1 MKRARRRVVVT
12 KRDGTL
18 ECFSL
23 PKLRSCLTS
32 VLRAVAADGQPADPL
47 ARAVACHLRQWDDQ
61 SLPSTGY
68 VYRCVRTALLQ
79 TGLTE
84 AADEFAAHRRLRT
97 ARRRRV
103 RVLDPTRPE
112 QPAVR
117 WRKAALVETLQNVYD
132 LRQSVAR
139 FLAGCVEGQVFSLG
153 YRLLSK
159 TLVAELLR
167 NEVLAWGLLNTPV
180 GVTRSHQACNGPVA
194 SRQPEK
200 ET

>member
-1 MKRARRRVVVT
+1 MIT

-23 PKLRSCLTS
+23 PKLRSCLTT
-32 VLRAVAADGQPADPL
+32 VLRAVAVDVRPADPL
-47 ARAVACHLRQWDDQ
+47 ARAIACHLRQWNDE

-68 VYRCVRTALLQ
+68 IYHCVRTALLQ

-84 AADEFAAHRRLRT
+84 AAEELAAHRRLRT
-97 ARRRRV
+97 ARRQRV
-103 RVLDPTRPE
+103 RVFDPARSE

-117 WRKAALVETLQNVYD
+117 WRKGALVGTLQNVYD

-139 FLAGCVEGQVFSLG
+139 FLAGRVEGQVFSLG

-159 TLVAELLR
+159 ALVAELLR
-167 NEVLAWGLLNTPV
+167 NELLAWGLLDQPLVCTRK
-180 GVTRSHQACNGPVA
+180 VTACEGPVA

>member
-1 MKRARRRVVVT
+1 MIT

-23 PKLRSCLTS
+23 PKLRNCLTT
-32 VLRAVAADGQPADPL
+32 VLRAAATDVRPADPL
-47 ARAVACHLRQWDDQ
+47 ARAVACHLRQWDDE

-68 VYRCVRTALLQ
+68 IYHCVRTALLQ

-84 AADEFAAHRRLRT
+84 AAGEFAAHRRLRA

-103 RVLDPTRPE
+103 RVFDPALSE

-117 WRKAALVETLQNVYD
+117 WRKGALVGTLQNVYD

-139 FLAGCVEGQVFSLG
+139 FLAGRVEGQVFGLG

-159 TLVAELLR
+159 VLVAELLR
-167 NEVLAWGLLNTPV
+167 NELLAWGLLDMPV
-180 GVTRSHQACNGPVA
+180 GAVRKGQVCLGPVA